1 MNLKELENKI
11 NQDILND
18 NIDYDFGWTTKSKED
33 LSYSDTQRIVER
45 LVRKYLKQTI
55 YYGALYIS
63 EFGGQQNRGNI
74 LIECSNVRYKRSY
87 YQIIIKIKRKVNKN
101 KPSYYGTFYYVDKV
115 EIQTITDDRTDKEIE
130 SIEDFVAYCR
140 YKNNKYNDMTNNK
153 AQEFMKKLQKYNLTL
168 KEFEDLE
175 YEFKSLPYDSKMK
188 IREEK
193 F

>member
-55 YYGALYIS
+55 YYGSLYIS